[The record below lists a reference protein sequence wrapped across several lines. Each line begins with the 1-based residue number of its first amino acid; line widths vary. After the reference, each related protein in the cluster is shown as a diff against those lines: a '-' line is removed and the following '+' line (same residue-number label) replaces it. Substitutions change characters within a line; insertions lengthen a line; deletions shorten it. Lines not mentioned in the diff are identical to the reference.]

1 MFTFILT
8 IVPAENCLP
17 RFSLQSL
24 VEFLEFLSILLTLL
38 YERLRSNWLGFVCL
52 GGVTRSDFDLN
63 ATFYAYFLQL
73 ALLKNFYDL
82 CIWDSLKTFCK
93 HVCNYQIFTI
103 CLGQSGWMN
112 NQLIFSF
119 QLNIHSLC
127 QFYDYLS
134 AVVKCVILFHA
145 FSAPSLMRMIENIR
159 SSGRCRMVH
168 CKINMF
174 IILILF
180 NWGMQVNANYFCRQG
195 F

>member
-24 VEFLEFLSILLTLL
+24 VEFLSILLMLL

-52 GGVTRSDFDLN
+52 GGVT
-63 ATFYAYFLQL
+63 FYLYFLQL
-73 ALLKNFYDL
+73 ALLKKIYDL

-119 QLNIHSLC
+119 QLNIHTC

-134 AVVKCVILFHA
+134 AVVKCVKPF
-145 FSAPSLMRMIENIR
+145 FMR
-159 SSGRCRMVH
+159 
-168 CKINMF
+168 F
-174 IILILF
+174 QLIP
-180 NWGMQVNANYFCRQG
+180 WWEW
-195 F
+195 